1 MKGSPMTSPHPHN
14 YLGEQT
20 LCAIEKAMT
29 EVWTSLQTSDPS
41 VDWLKNGELRSLLA
55 NRLLDLAE
63 AGVTDADELSRRTRH
78 ILKLYR
84 AKQRLLNRD
93 ASVGN
98 CLPTKTIGQSE
109 RQVLEKARGAAAA
122 SLEAG
127 TRAGE
132 HKDLTPEQEY
142 RVRVM
147 GEEELELLRAAAL
160 QDGLHLASLNWIL
173 ASLANH
179 GFVTISPSNDR
190 RLRAAVTK
198 AGYLALEMRPLLPEG
213 VLNIH

>member
-1 MKGSPMTSPHPHN
+1 MTSPHPHN

-127 TRAGE
+127 TR
-132 HKDLTPEQEY
+132 
-142 RVRVM
+142 
-147 GEEELELLRAAAL
+147 RANIKTSRL
-160 QDGLHLASLNWIL
+160 NKSTVSGLWAKGSWSFYVPRHCK
-173 ASLANH
+173 
-179 GFVTISPSNDR
+179 TDYTSP
-190 RLRAAVTK
+190 L
-198 AGYLALEMRPLLPEG
+198 
-213 VLNIH
+213 